1 MTKPLNSQIAA
12 AALHQS
18 AAAMG
23 LDLADDQVQPLLDG
37 QSVSVSRATASCCGD
52 GWFAIGRR
60 PTWCVKPGWPPEVKI
75 CWD

>member
-1 MTKPLNSQIAA
+1 MTKPLNPQSAE

-18 AAAMG
+18 AAATG
-23 LDLADDQVQPLLDG
+23 LDLTDDQVQALLDG
-37 QSVSVSRATASCCGD
+37 QSVSVSGATAICCGD

-75 CWD
+75 YWD